1 MVEQS
6 IGARLHLVR
15 IETGWSVEECAYRL
29 TVASNQLITPDAWQ
43 AWERAHDTDQVMAH
57 FVNCLPAIGEI
68 FGIDSDWLLN
78 GNVTTRPS
86 AKILDISKRKH
97 AGKTADPN
105 S

>member
-29 TVASNQLITPDAWQ
+29 TVASNQLITPDVWQ

-57 FVNCLPAIGEI
+57 FANCLYAIGEI
-68 FGIDSDWLLN
+68 FGIDSNWLLN
-78 GNVTTRPS
+78 GNVATQPS
-86 AKILDISKRKH
+86 AKILDLSERKH
-97 AGKTADPN
+97 AGKTADPDN
-105 S
+105 